1 MELLALFPEEK
12 LMLLTDIVIK
22 HTRKS
27 RKGEPDATFVMH
39 PFENSQGANAG
50 KYEVLRDIVRT
61 GQPKRKRS
69 AHVSAAQLAQMYARE
84 LMPAFGIRLR
94 VRSAANDYPTPPPG
108 KKVPLSCIQP
118 GSRFEALVKKVDTT
132 QPVDNAL
139 KLALARIEIDF

>member
-1 MELLALFPEEK
+1 
-12 LMLLTDIVIK
+12 MLLTDIAIK
-22 HTRKS
+22 HTKKS

-61 GQPKRKRS
+61 CQPKRKRS

-94 VRSAANDYPTPPPG
+94 LRSAANDYPTAPPG
-108 KKVPLSCIQP
+108 KIVPRSCIQP
-118 GSRFEALVKKVDTT
+118 GSVFEALVKKVDTT

-139 KLALARIEIDF
+139 KLALARLEIDF